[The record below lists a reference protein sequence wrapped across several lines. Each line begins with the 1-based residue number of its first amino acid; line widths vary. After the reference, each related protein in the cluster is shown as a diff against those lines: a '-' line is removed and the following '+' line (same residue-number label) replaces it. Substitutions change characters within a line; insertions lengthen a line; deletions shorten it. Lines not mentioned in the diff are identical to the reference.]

1 MKLYCDNKS
10 TINIAH
16 NPVQHDRTKHVE
28 VDNHFIEEILEGG
41 LVYMPVPKEKQL
53 ADILTRSLQK
63 QLFEVL
69 VKKLGM
75 LNILKLT
82 WGGMWK
88 IIKYVGDLI

>member
-41 LVYMPVPKEKQL
+41 LVYMPYVPKEKQL

-82 WGGMWK
+82 
-88 IIKYVGDLI
+88 